1 MPAPQS
7 PLDPKSPRRPPG
19 RFGALIA
26 ATGPAFLIMAFL
38 SRLPSA
44 MAPLGLITLVVQ
56 VTGSYAQAGV
66 VTAAL
71 GIGAAAGGPVV
82 GFLSDRIGQRSI
94 GLLAAITNAAA
105 LAITVFAVVSH
116 APTAVVVILA
126 ALVGLST
133 PQIGPLVRVRW
144 VALLAGRGGSVS
156 TAMSYEGAVDE
167 ASFVAGPALVGILA
181 LTGIPALPLI
191 VAAVL
196 TLLAAVPFALHR
208 TAVGRAHRS
217 ASGHREPLPMRAL
230 VVLIAAMAGVGMV
243 FGGTQTG
250 VSAFAESIHQGG
262 AAGLIYA
269 VLGVGS
275 ALAGF
280 GTAYLPARFR
290 LPLRLP
296 LFALALLGG
305 TLTLLAVSNLATAM
319 VAMAVLG
326 VTAAP
331 VLVTV
336 YALAEKLAPAG
347 RIGVVMTLLASGVVG
362 GVALGAGIAGPLAG
376 AYGYSGAFAVPIVA
390 GLVTLLVA
398 ALGAPAVVSPR
409 TRRSRPALELAGSLH
424 G

>member
-56 VTGSYAQAGV
+56 VTGSYAQAGA

-71 GIGAAAGGPVV
+71 GVGAAAGGPVV
-82 GFLSDRIGQRSI
+82 GFLSDRMGQRSI

-116 APTAVVVILA
+116 AATAVVVILA
-126 ALVGLST
+126 ALIGLST

-181 LTGIPALPLI
+181 LTGIPALPLT

-208 TAVGRAHRS
+208 TAVGQAHRS

-296 LFALALLGG
+296 LFAAALLGG

-319 VAMAVLG
+319 VAMALLG

-347 RIGVVMTLLASGVVG
+347 RTGIVMTLLASGVVG

-376 AYGYSGAFAVPIVA
+376 AYGYAGAFAVPIVA

-398 ALGAPAVVSPR
+398 ALGAPAVVPPR
-409 TRRSRPALELAGSLH
+409 TRRSRPARELAGSLRA
-424 G
+424 